1 VFGLGLTQVNL
12 EFAGSWDALGDHKR
26 RGNQMREVFKVELSE
41 VQKRL
46 IVLSENAQTIM
57 DKASRAFLNSDV
69 TLADEA
75 LALSEANEAG
85 ALDLDELVIRVLATQ
100 SPVAR
105 DLRILVSALRMSA
118 SLERMGSLASH
129 VAAIARYRYPGSAIP
144 ESLRQT
150 FEDMARLDL
159 ELVSK
164 ATKLLANTDLDLARE
179 IQAQDEAVDRLHR
192 KVFDVVLASDWKEN
206 AMFTV
211 DVTLA
216 SRYFERF
223 ADHVVDISAKV
234 SFLQTGDWHDA

>member
-1 VFGLGLTQVNL
+1 MRAVFQQELRDVQARLVTL
-12 EFAGSWDALGDHKR
+12 AETA
-26 RGNQMREVFKVELSE
+26 EV
-41 VQKRL
+41 
-46 IVLSENAQTIM
+46 IM

-69 TLADEA
+69 SLADEA
-75 LALSEANEAG
+75 LALAEANEER
-85 ALDLDELVIRVLATQ
+85 ALDLDELVIKVLATQ

-129 VAAIARYRYPGSAIP
+129 IAAIARYRYPGTAIP
-144 ESLRQT
+144 ESLRKT
-150 FEDMARLDL
+150 FEDMSRLDI

-164 ATKLLANTDLDLARE
+164 VAKLLGNTDLDLARE

-192 KVFDVVLASDWKEN
+192 KVFETVLASDWKEN

-223 ADHVVDISAKV
+223 ADHVVDISSKV
-234 SFLQTGDWHDA
+234 SFLQTGEWNEN

>member
-1 VFGLGLTQVNL
+1 MRAVFQ
-12 EFAGSWDALGDHKR
+12 
-26 RGNQMREVFKVELSE
+26 QELSE
-41 VQKRL
+41 VQHRL
-46 IVLSENAQTIM
+46 VKLAENAEAIM

-75 LALSEANEAG
+75 LALASVNEES
-85 ALDLDELVIRVLATQ
+85 ALDLDELVIKVLATQ

-129 VAAIARYRYPGSAIP
+129 IAAIARYRFPGSAIP
-144 ESLRQT
+144 DSLRKT

-159 ELVSK
+159 ELVNK
-164 ATKLLANTDLDLARE
+164 AAKLLSNTDLDLARE

-192 KVFDVVLASDWKEN
+192 KVFEVVLAPDWKEN

-223 ADHVVDISAKV
+223 ADHVVDISSKV
-234 SFLQTGDWHDA
+234 SFLQTGEWNEN

>member
-1 VFGLGLTQVNL
+1 MRTVFQ
-12 EFAGSWDALGDHKR
+12 
-26 RGNQMREVFKVELSE
+26 QELVE
-41 VQKRL
+41 VQTRL
-46 IVLSENAQTIM
+46 VTLANEAKIIM

-69 TLADEA
+69 SLADEA
-75 LALSEANEAG
+75 LALTDANEER

-129 VAAIARYRYPGSAIP
+129 IAAIARYRYPGSAIP
-144 ESLRQT
+144 DSLRPT
-150 FEDMARLDL
+150 FEEMARIDI
-159 ELVSK
+159 EL
-164 ATKLLANTDLDLARE
+164 ATKAAELLQNTDLDLARE
-179 IQAQDEAVDRLHR
+179 IQASDEAVDLLHR
-192 KVFDVVLASDWKEN
+192 KVFDVVLAPDWSEN

-223 ADHVVDISAKV
+223 ADHVVDISSKV
-234 SFLQTGDWHDA
+234 SFLQTGEWQDAN

>member
-1 VFGLGLTQVNL
+1 MRAVFQ
-12 EFAGSWDALGDHKR
+12 
-26 RGNQMREVFKVELSE
+26 QELSE
-41 VQKRL
+41 VQSRL
-46 IVLSENAQTIM
+46 VSLAETSEKIM

-69 TLADEA
+69 SMADEA
-75 LALSEANEAG
+75 LALAEANEER
-85 ALDLDELVIRVLATQ
+85 ALDLDELVIKVLATQ

-129 VAAIARYRYPGSAIP
+129 IAAIARYRYPGSAIP
-144 ESLRQT
+144 DSLRKT
-150 FEDMARLDL
+150 FEDMARIDL
-159 ELVSK
+159 ELVGK

-192 KVFDVVLASDWKEN
+192 KVFDVVLDPNWSEN

-223 ADHVVDISAKV
+223 ADHVVDISSKV
-234 SFLQTGDWHDA
+234 SFLQTGEWQDAN

>member
-1 VFGLGLTQVNL
+1 
-12 EFAGSWDALGDHKR
+12 
-26 RGNQMREVFKVELSE
+26 MRNIFQQELSE
-41 VQKRL
+41 VQIRL
-46 IVLSENAQTIM
+46 ITLAETAGTIM

-75 LALSEANEAG
+75 LALAEANESR
-85 ALDLDELVIRVLATQ
+85 ALDLDELVIRVLSTE

-129 VAAIARYRYPGSAIP
+129 IAAIARYRYPGSAIP
-144 ESLRQT
+144 ESLRKT

-159 ELVSK
+159 ELVAK
-164 ATKLLANTDLDLARE
+164 AAKLLANTDLDLARE

-192 KVFDVVLASDWKEN
+192 RVFEVVLAPDWKEN

-223 ADHVVDISAKV
+223 ADHVVDISSKV
-234 SFLQTGDWHDA
+234 SFLQTGEWTDN

>member
-1 VFGLGLTQVNL
+1 MRAVFQ
-12 EFAGSWDALGDHKR
+12 
-26 RGNQMREVFKVELSE
+26 QELSE
-41 VQKRL
+41 VQGRL
-46 IVLSENAQTIM
+46 IALAENAEIIM

-75 LALSEANEAG
+75 LALAEANEEK
-85 ALDLDELVIRVLATQ
+85 ALDLDELVIKVLATQ

-129 VAAIARYRYPGSAIP
+129 IAAIARYRYPGSAIP
-144 ESLRQT
+144 DALRKT
-150 FEDMARLDL
+150 FEDMSRIDL
-159 ELVSK
+159 ELAGK
-164 ATKLLANTDLDLARE
+164 ASKLLANTDLDLARE

-192 KVFDVVLASDWKEN
+192 KVFDTVLAADWKEN

-223 ADHVVDISAKV
+223 ADHVVDISSKV
-234 SFLQTGDWHDA
+234 SFLQTGEWQDN